1 MRNIEYEIKL
11 NDDGK
16 PYIHLENYNPDLED
30 RFFCV
35 EIARYIIFDII
46 KETDTLDDEVKKEI
60 MIGGEMIN
68 GLANRLGDMI
78 IERDAAMDDVED
90 ILKPNDD

>member
-1 MRNIEYEIKL
+1 MRNIKYEIKL

-16 PYIHLENYNPDLED
+16 PYVHLEDTNLELDD

-46 KETDTLDDEVKKEI
+46 KETDSLDEEFKNEI
-60 MIGGEMIN
+60 LIGGEMIN

-78 IERDAAMDDVED
+78 VERDTALND
-90 ILKPNDD
+90 IINPEE

>member
-16 PYIHLENYNPDLED
+16 PYIHLEDGNLDLDD

-46 KETDTLDDEVKKEI
+46 KEIDTFEEDIKKEI
-60 MIGGEMIN
+60 LIGGEMIN
-68 GLANRLGDMI
+68 DLANRLGDMI
-78 IERDAAMDDVED
+78 LERDNAIDNIINPEKDD
-90 ILKPNDD
+90 